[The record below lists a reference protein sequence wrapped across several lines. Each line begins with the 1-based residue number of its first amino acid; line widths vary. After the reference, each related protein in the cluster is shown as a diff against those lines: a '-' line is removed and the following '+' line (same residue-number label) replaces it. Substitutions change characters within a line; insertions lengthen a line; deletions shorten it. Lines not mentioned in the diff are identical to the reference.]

1 MKVLRIISKKLREV
15 LALLKLLDAEF
26 RKIKRQTMLAA
37 CLFPLPLTVVIVH
50 AKLDYDVLLMFVMEF
65 GFFLVLPIVLGII
78 ASILFRMESE
88 NGTLKTLSVI
98 PVPRWK
104 LLGAKVI
111 VIYILAIFYG
121 VAAIGATMIGGFFTG
136 NVSNI
141 LLNLAI
147 SLIMSVLIATA
158 TLPVIAVTVILIAT
172 GVKICCKLT
181 TLNFILPTLCSVIY
195 AIVSFVFS
203 IMMLKVPAPLTLLF
217 RCSLP
222 YITATPERIESVESV
237 QNWVLPVFPCI
248 IALIGIGIVCMALSA
263 HFYQKQ
269 EV

>member
-158 TLPVIAVTVILIAT
+158 TLPVIAVTVIFQ
-172 GVKICCKLT
+172 K
-181 TLNFILPTLCSVIY
+181 NFILPTLCSVIY

>member
-26 RKIKRQTMLAA
+26 RKIKRQKFILLTMLAA

-158 TLPVIAVTVILIAT
+158 TLPVIAVTVIFQ
-172 GVKICCKLT
+172 K
-181 TLNFILPTLCSVIY
+181 NFILPTLCSVIY